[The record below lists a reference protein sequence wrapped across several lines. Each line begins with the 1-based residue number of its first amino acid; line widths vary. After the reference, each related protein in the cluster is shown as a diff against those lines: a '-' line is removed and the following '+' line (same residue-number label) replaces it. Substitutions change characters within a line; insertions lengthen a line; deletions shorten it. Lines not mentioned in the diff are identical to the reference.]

1 MMNRVNV
8 YKYRFKRF
16 KFNIKMN
23 SGDKLDKKGIFSVII
38 SNLIVN
44 LIASIL
50 VVLYFLIN
58 NLPDVDNKISI
69 LQILIMAISIILL
82 FWNVEQIIKSSNK
95 NEAVIGAIL
104 TPVFL
109 LLIPKITKWLFD
121 TTISYSNLRKHKEV
135 LDYVTTQLNNYE
147 DSYLYVAI
155 ILLVTLLPLLL
166 DYVKDILSDNREKTN
181 FYKWQRNLY
190 GRHNDEQKKQL
201 INSLRL
207 EMKIFFDN
215 KEDFFDFFTSFSNE
229 KINIYDIVE
238 ILKLINYNIR
248 NENLENYILGK
259 VNTSD
264 VNEKILSEHFFYDDI
279 YEIKFLKIESDFPIF
294 DIYTNSFQV
303 KITKL

>member
-1 MMNRVNV
+1 MNRVNV

-23 SGDKLDKKGIFSVII
+23 SGDKLDKKGILSVII

-207 EMKIFFDN
+207 EMKSFFDN

>member
-1 MMNRVNV
+1 MNRVNV

-23 SGDKLDKKGIFSVII
+23 SGDKLDKKGILSVII

-207 EMKIFFDN
+207 EMKSFFDN

-259 VNTSD
+259 ANTSD

>member
-1 MMNRVNV
+1 
-8 YKYRFKRF
+8 
-16 KFNIKMN
+16 MN
-23 SGDKLDKKGIFSVII
+23 SGDKLDKKGILSVII

-207 EMKIFFDN
+207 EMKSFFDN

>member
-1 MMNRVNV
+1 MNKVNV

-109 LLIPKITKWLFD
+109 LLIPKITNWLFD

-181 FYKWQRNLY
+181 FYEWQRNLY

-207 EMKIFFDN
+207 EMKSFFDN

-279 YEIKFLKIESDFPIF
+279 YEIKFLKIDSDFPIF
-294 DIYTNSFQV
+294 DIYTNSFQI